1 MILFEIVIIYY
12 ISNLCIACYQQDNS
26 SDDEATLDNFPPFM
40 ATFRKQ
46 KSNLTVDDKKAWL
59 ESGIEECKANELLP
73 FIIQQMFDFDIDES
87 ILAKDILAVPEKMAL
102 VFNYMDSFF
111 QIQPNNTEESF
122 KKAAAL
128 MQNLRRF
135 YDKRACLNTKHTESI
150 IDVFRFCVRKDQLL
164 SRILERRVTVRETDE
179 MKSKTAQEAPTTNPQ
194 QSDMDVEA
202 QSKMD
207 LLLKKK
213 VFTTSF
219 EDSFDSLQGDGQQ
232 LLNEFVDWPV
242 AGEVYSYNELKN
254 ELCGDAKFK
263 FDGARI
269 WLSGLVWSYTDS
281 KKAWTSRTIDLEDVE
296 FQRHPK
302 TLDRLFETDMENF
315 EVFDFQRSMSIE
327 AINHETMAIDRKAHM
342 FWEFPEHEPQIN
354 KFMESI
360 STSGGARKKILMT
373 GDTKDAKNF
382 YAAKKQEFEEN
393 IKFELSFIDSLYMMY
408 TLRKKIK
415 KAEATAF
422 NNIR

>member
-1 MILFEIVIIYY
+1 MFEIVIIYY
-12 ISNLCIACYQQDNS
+12 ISNLCFARYQHNNS
-26 SDDEATLDNFPPFM
+26 SDDEAHGEDEITLHNFPPFM

-87 ILAKDILAVPEKMAL
+87 ILAKDIFAIPEKMAL

-128 MQNLRRF
+128 MQNLRSF

-164 SRILERRVTVRETDE
+164 SRMLERRVTVRETDE

-207 LLLKKK
+207 LFLKKK

-242 AGEVYSYNELKN
+242 AGEVYSYNE
-254 ELCGDAKFK
+254 F
-263 FDGARI
+263 
-269 WLSGLVWSYTDS
+269 
-281 KKAWTSRTIDLEDVE
+281 
-296 FQRHPK
+296 
-302 TLDRLFETDMENF
+302 
-315 EVFDFQRSMSIE
+315 
-327 AINHETMAIDRKAHM
+327 
-342 FWEFPEHEPQIN
+342 
-354 KFMESI
+354 
-360 STSGGARKKILMT
+360 
-373 GDTKDAKNF
+373 
-382 YAAKKQEFEEN
+382 
-393 IKFELSFIDSLYMMY
+393 
-408 TLRKKIK
+408 
-415 KAEATAF
+415 
-422 NNIR
+422 

>member
-1 MILFEIVIIYY
+1 
-12 ISNLCIACYQQDNS
+12 
-26 SDDEATLDNFPPFM
+26 M

-87 ILAKDILAVPEKMAL
+87 ILAKDIFAIPEKMAL
-102 VFNYMDSFF
+102 DSFF

-164 SRILERRVTVRETDE
+164 SRMLERRVTVRETDE

-219 EDSFDSLQGDGQQ
+219 EDSF
-232 LLNEFVDWPV
+232 
-242 AGEVYSYNELKN
+242 
-254 ELCGDAKFK
+254 
-263 FDGARI
+263 
-269 WLSGLVWSYTDS
+269 
-281 KKAWTSRTIDLEDVE
+281 
-296 FQRHPK
+296 
-302 TLDRLFETDMENF
+302 
-315 EVFDFQRSMSIE
+315 
-327 AINHETMAIDRKAHM
+327 
-342 FWEFPEHEPQIN
+342 
-354 KFMESI
+354 
-360 STSGGARKKILMT
+360 
-373 GDTKDAKNF
+373 
-382 YAAKKQEFEEN
+382 
-393 IKFELSFIDSLYMMY
+393 
-408 TLRKKIK
+408 
-415 KAEATAF
+415 
-422 NNIR
+422 